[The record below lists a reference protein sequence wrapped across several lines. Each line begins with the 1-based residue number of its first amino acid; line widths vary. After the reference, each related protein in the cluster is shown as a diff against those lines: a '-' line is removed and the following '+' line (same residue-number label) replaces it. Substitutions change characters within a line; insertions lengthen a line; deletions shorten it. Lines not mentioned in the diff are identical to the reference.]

1 MILEQPEILNR
12 LKDLPLNMIYNLNSK
27 EVVVRGFEYVKGRRV
42 ERYEW
47 NPDFSVLMAYVL
59 GTRRYKV
66 EIFLQGGQINL
77 SCPCPAWVPA
87 FPCKHVICVLLTTK
101 SLLSPD
107 SRSIPLYDSLYKKSL
122 MESLSIN
129 DKNVLNKK
137 PLAENPLPDTK
148 PVHKKREDQYEAVI
162 RIRYGVPELSLL
174 KNGAYVFSPP
184 GISAEF
190 NPFFYQSYTGYS
202 SCYSARDIG
211 SYLTRFGNT
220 YPLALETG
228 QGNRPIRWEPELKV
242 KSWTELDALEKKV
255 SIRAKC
261 LIDGTPS
268 ENFLRF
274 PGFLADIEK
283 NRLVKMEKEEGGW
296 RLFDRLYDLFYRSG
310 EEQGGAVTTGEALYA
325 SDSPNGE
332 PVNVFD
338 VANEYFKSA
347 QILLGADFREELS
360 SRLILKVNGE
370 VTPLREG
377 APDCRLAIHLHQ
389 KNPEQ
394 AKLKTET
401 RLGQSAG
408 ATLTSLFRLFPLLEI
423 GRKFHPS
430 LSAQKRKK
438 VIYDIFFRLLQTDK
452 KSKPEKMISE
462 GFLEGDF
469 GRSETKRSAKEV
481 LRYFYSVFKAED
493 ERIWLNEGKWFVSR
507 NDKSK
512 EALLYQ
518 IPYELFGIEVFKG
531 MIVHD
536 ELSVPSKRLHENL
549 SSLYLKLKEHGIE
562 LYYNHK
568 PVRSAPWEFSFDLT
582 RSSGIDWFEIKPEIR
597 CGGEEV
603 REEIWRDVLNRKGV
617 VENEDSVQVVDS
629 NAQEIMESILEISRT
644 SGPEKE
650 ERKEIVRMPR
660 LRLLDWIDLRK
671 QGVTVKLSPEDERL
685 IERLTH
691 FEKIEKTPLP
701 ANLKAK
707 LRPYQKEG
715 YDWLVFLYQHRLGGC
730 LADDM
735 GLGKTL
741 QAISLLGGIK
751 ESCVIPLHPVLNPHL
766 VVVPTSLVFNWESE
780 IARFYPD
787 LKVHVYTGKERRADF
802 KDADLVITTY
812 GFVRRDIELLKEI
825 PFHVIVFDEAQ
836 AVKNIYADT
845 TGAVRQLKGYFKL
858 VMTGTPL
865 ENHLGE
871 YYSLIDLSLP
881 GLLGEYDQFK
891 PLIKVEASYSLNRI
905 LRRTKPFVLRRT
917 KEKIL
922 KDLPPKIE
930 TNIYLDLTKRQ
941 KELYQLTVARTKS
954 IIDDAY
960 RMKTGP
966 QAQIIALTALL
977 RLRQICVSP
986 RLIDPKYV
994 EPSPKVE
1001 FLTGQLK
1008 QVLEEGYSALVF
1020 SQFTSFLDI
1029 LEEALRDEGLGFS
1042 RLDGSTL
1049 AGKRKDL
1056 VNEFQ
1061 ASEKPA
1067 IFLLSLKAGGQGLN
1081 LTRASYVFHLD
1092 PWWNPAV
1099 ENQASDRAHRI
1110 GQTNKVTIM
1119 RILMR
1124 HTIEEKMMELKK
1136 KKLVLYEAVMGDSFR
1151 TGKGFSI
1158 SRSDFDFLLAD

>member
-1 MILEQPEILNR
+1 MILEQPEILNS
-12 LKDLPLNMIYNLNSK
+12 LNDLPLNTIYNLNSK

-42 ERYEW
+42 ELYEW
-47 NPDFSVLMAYVL
+47 NPDFSVLTAYVR

-66 EIFLQGGQINL
+66 EIFAQDEQIKF
-77 SCPCPAWVPA
+77 SCTCPAWVPA

-101 SLLSPD
+101 NLLSPD
-107 SRSIPLYDSLYKKSL
+107 LTSIPLNNSWYKESL

-129 DKNVLNKK
+129 GKNVLNKK
-137 PLAENPLPDTK
+137 A
-148 PVHKKREDQYEAVI
+148 PVQKKMEDKYEVVI
-162 RIRYGVPELSLL
+162 HIRYGVPALSLL
-174 KNGAYVFSPP
+174 KNGAKVFSPQSIP
-184 GISAEF
+184 AELSAC
-190 NPFFYQSYTGYS
+190 FYHSFSDYSPSYS
-202 SCYSARDIG
+202 VRDIAF
-211 SYLTRFGNT
+211 YLARFGNT
-220 YPLALETG
+220 YPLVLETG
-228 QGNRPIRWEPELKV
+228 QGSRSIRWEPELKV
-242 KSWTELDALEKKV
+242 KSWTELDASEKKV
-255 SIRAKC
+255 SIKAKC
-261 LIDGTPS
+261 LIDGEAS
-268 ENFLRF
+268 ENFFRF
-274 PGFLADIEK
+274 SGFLADLEK

-296 RLFDRLYDLFYRSG
+296 RLFDRLYDLFYGSG
-310 EEQGGAVTTGEALYA
+310 EGPDGADPGGEEAFYA
-325 SDSPNGE
+325 SDFLNGE
-332 PVNVFD
+332 RVNVFEAPND
-338 VANEYFKSA
+338 YFKSA

-370 VTPLREG
+370 IFSLREG
-377 APDCRLAIHLHQ
+377 EPDCRLAIHLHQ

-394 AKLKTET
+394 AQLKTET

-408 ATLTSLFRLFPLLEI
+408 ATLTSLFRLFPLLET
-423 GRKFHPS
+423 GRKFHPP

-438 VIYDIFFRLLQTDK
+438 VLYDIFFRLLQADK
-452 KSKPEKMISE
+452 KSKPEKMIGE
-462 GFLEGDF
+462 GLLEGDF
-469 GRSETKRSAKEV
+469 SRPETKRSAKQV

-531 MIVHD
+531 MTVHD
-536 ELSVPSKRLHENL
+536 ELAVPLNRLHENL
-549 SSLYLKLKEHGIE
+549 SALYLKLKEHGIE

-568 PVRSAPWEFSFDLT
+568 RVRSSSWEFSFDLT

-597 CGGEEV
+597 CGGDEV
-603 REEIWRDVLNRKGV
+603 REDMWRDFLNRKGV
-617 VENEDSVQVVDS
+617 VEKEDSVQVVDS
-629 NAQEIMESILEISRT
+629 NAQEIMKSILEISRT
-644 SGPEKE
+644 SGPGKE

-701 ANLKAK
+701 ANLKVK

-751 ESCVIPLHPVLNPHL
+751 EACVIPLHPVRNPHL
-766 VVVPTSLVFNWESE
+766 VVVPTSLVFNWENE

-787 LKVHVYTGKERRADF
+787 LKVHVYTGKERRVDF

-891 PLIKVEASYSLNRI
+891 PLIKVETSPSLDRF
-905 LRRTKPFVLRRT
+905 LCRTRPFVLRRT

-930 TNIYLDLTKRQ
+930 TNIYLELTKKQ

-986 RLIDPKYV
+986 RLIDPKNM
-994 EPSPKVE
+994 EPSPKIE

-1029 LEEALRDEGLGFS
+1029 LEEALRNEELGFS

-1061 ASEKPA
+1061 AGEKPA
-1067 IFLLSLKAGGQGLN
+1067 VFLLSLKAGGQGLN

-1136 KKLVLYEAVMGDSFR
+1136 KKLALYEAVMGDSLR